1 MTATR
6 SAARA
11 LALFVLAGAA
21 VAQSGG
27 PRTLPELKAD
37 VQERADRHAYPVS
50 ELDPAE
56 VREALAGLKT
66 LDRDEWASAWSAIGD
81 RHMALAKKAGS
92 SDPAT
97 ASKQYK
103 YAFEYYLFARF
114 PLENSPGKVK
124 AYGKA
129 LEAFAAYA
137 KIPYPPIEIVR
148 IPFEGREI
156 VGYLRLPINVRPAPL
171 VLTIGGLDGRK
182 ENASFRNDAY
192 LEHGVAYFSFDMPG
206 TGQSTIRQVVPGA
219 EREFSRVLDYIGTR
233 RDIDAKRVVVY
244 GGSWGGHWAAR
255 LAYTERERIRG
266 AVVQGGPVHEY
277 FQPEWQTKAVKTRE
291 YLFELFEARAA
302 IYGVKTLD
310 EFLAYGPK
318 MSLKTAGWLEKPSAP
333 MLLIGGMHDTQV
345 PIEDVFLLMRSGSP
359 KEVWINPQG
368 GHMGRNKEISDQKIF
383 ETVTLPW
390 VVRMLK

>member
-1 MTATR
+1 MQRT
-6 SAARA
+6 
-11 LALFVLAGAA
+11 LFAIVLAALSTVA
-21 VAQSGG
+21 LAQSGG
-27 PRTLPELKAD
+27 PRTLSQLKAE

-50 ELDPAE
+50 GLEPAE
-56 VREALAGLKT
+56 VREALGSLKT
-66 LDRDEWASAWSAIGD
+66 LDRDEWAAAWSAIGD
-81 RHMALAKKAGS
+81 RHMALAKKAAP
-92 SDPAT
+92 DPAQ
-97 ASKQYK
+97 ASKHYK

-124 AYGKA
+124 AYDKA

-148 IPFEGREI
+148 IPFEGKEI

-192 LEHGVAYFSFDMPG
+192 LSHGVAYFAFDMPG

-219 EREFSRVLDYIGTR
+219 EREFTRVLDYIAAR
-233 RDIDAKRVVVY
+233 NDIDPRRVVVY
-244 GGSWGGHWAAR
+244 GGSWGGHRAAR
-255 LAYTERERIRG
+255 LPHLARERIRG

-277 FQPEWQTKAVKTRE
+277 FQPEWQRKAIRTRE

-302 IYGVKTLD
+302 IYGAKTLD

-318 MSLKTAGWLEKPSAP
+318 CPSRP
-333 MLLIGGMHDTQV
+333 
-345 PIEDVFLLMRSGSP
+345 PP
-359 KEVWINPQG
+359 
-368 GHMGRNKEISDQKIF
+368 
-383 ETVTLPW
+383 
-390 VVRMLK
+390 